1 MRMNQRS
8 TPTFFAIFC
17 LCLFLS
23 GCLASE
29 SPEEPE
35 EEPGWTATITP
46 LLFEVD
52 DHNPVVAN
60 IGTIQDQGG
69 QAIVFTE
76 PLEGTFSIAPLPTCA
91 FDCPL
96 MNWTPAYVE
105 SFNLSEN
112 SSFAPVRVSEGA
124 LGANGTNVWIVSDI
138 GILYPSNEKQGQVVL
153 FDYRTQESTTVID
166 GIGRTVCAEPGDFDG
181 DGDVD
186 LTLCEFGHD
195 EGSVSWL
202 ENEDNSDNWT
212 QHILDPRPGSIHAMP
227 VDVDDDGDLD
237 IVAILSQNVEE
248 IMLYRNDGQGNF
260 TSESLYD
267 SNLTYYGM
275 SGLRIADID
284 KDGDDDIIFTNGD
297 TMDFDTPPEI
307 NPNQL
312 HGVAWLE
319 NDGLG
324 EFTYHEI
331 TRNWGAYDTAI
342 SDVDNDGDLDM
353 VLICLQTDGQ
363 FPEETE
369 RVQVILLE
377 QQDAT
382 WVRHDITTGDPH
394 RMLTITPIDRNIF
407 LVASHDPMNQGGD
420 LFTLAEL
427 TLTFTAP

>member
-1 MRMNQRS
+1 MRRS
-8 TPTFFAIFC
+8 SASFAIFC

-35 EEPGWTATITP
+35 EEHVWTATITP
-46 LLFEVD
+46 LIGVD
-52 DHNPVVAN
+52 DHPPVIAN
-60 IGTIQDQGG
+60 IGIISHGFCASEPT
-69 QAIVFTE
+69 QAVVFTE
-76 PLEGTFSIAPLPTCA
+76 PLQGTFSFAPIGPCSEYPPFSL
-91 FDCPL
+91 
-96 MNWTPAYVE
+96 NSY
-105 SFNLSEN
+105 NLSGD
-112 SSFAPVRVSEGA
+112 SSFAPVRVSDGA
-124 LGANGTNVWIVSDI
+124 VGENGTSVWIVSDI
-138 GILYPSNEKQGQVVL
+138 GILYPSNEKQGRVVL

-195 EGSVSWL
+195 EGTVSWL

-212 QHILDPRPGSIHAMP
+212 QHILDPRPGSIHALP
-227 VDVDDDGDLD
+227 VDIDGDDDLD
-237 IVAILSQNVEE
+237 IVAVLSQNAEE

-284 KDGDDDIIFTNGD
+284 KDGDNDIIFTNGD

-319 NDGLG
+319 NNGVG
-324 EFTYHEI
+324 EFTHHDI

-342 SDVDNDGDLDM
+342 SDIDNDGDLDI
-353 VLICLQTDGQ
+353 VLICLQTEGQ
-363 FPEETE
+363 FPIETE
-369 RVQVILLE
+369 RTQIILLE
-377 QQDAT
+377 QHDST
-382 WVRHDITTGDPH
+382 WIRHDITTTDPH
-394 RMLTITPIDRNIF
+394 RMLTIAPIDRDIF

>member
-1 MRMNQRS
+1 MRRS
-8 TPTFFAIFC
+8 SASFAIFC

-29 SPEEPE
+29 SPGEPE
-35 EEPGWTATITP
+35 EEPGWNATIDP
-46 LLFEVD
+46 ILFGAD
-52 DHNPVVAN
+52 APTPVVAN
-60 IGTIQDQGG
+60 IGIIQDQGG
-69 QAIVFTE
+69 QVIVFTE
-76 PLEGTFSIAPLPTCA
+76 PLEGTFSIATLPTCA
-91 FDCPL
+91 YIEPTCPH
-96 MNWTPAYVE
+96 WGTAVSE
-105 SFNLSEN
+105 SYNLSEN
-112 SSFAPVRVSEGA
+112 SSFAPVRVSEGP

-138 GILYPSNEKQGQVVL
+138 GILHPSNEKQGRVIL
-153 FDYRTQESTTVID
+153 FDYRTQTSTTILE
-166 GIGRTVCAEPGDFDG
+166 GIGRTVCAEPGDIDG
-181 DGDVD
+181 DGDYD

-195 EGSVSWL
+195 AGTVSWR
-202 ENEDNSDNWT
+202 ENEEGNWT
-212 QHILDPRPGSIHAMP
+212 QHVLDNRSGSIHAVP
-227 VDVDDDGDLD
+227 VDVDGDEDLD
-237 IVAILSQNVEE
+237 IVAVLSQNAEE

-284 KDGDDDIIFTNGD
+284 KDGDNDIIFTNGD

-319 NDGLG
+319 KNGVG
-324 EFTYHEI
+324 EFTYHDI

-342 SDVDNDGDLDM
+342 SDIDNDGDLDM
-353 VLICLQTDGQ
+353 VLICLQTEGQ
-363 FPEETE
+363 FPIETK
-369 RVQVILLE
+369 RTQIILLE
-377 QQDAT
+377 QHDST
-382 WVRHDITTGDPH
+382 WIRHDITTTDPH
-394 RMLTITPIDRNIF
+394 RMLTIAPIDRDSF